1 MTATKVE
8 DADDSHD
15 LLDSAQDNF
24 LAREQAVLGDDAD
37 FFQSGGTTSSPPA
50 QGEASFFDGGHG
62 TFFPLFSFADVQMK
76 KYMNLNRAFLL

>member
-1 MTATKVE
+1 MSNFPSIEEFDSGRMTATKVE
-8 DADDSHD
+8 DAEDSHD

-62 TFFPLFSFADVQMK
+62 TVFTICIC
-76 KYMNLNRAFLL
+76 